1 MAELKKSLGFWSI
14 FSITVTAMI
23 GTGMFF
29 GTALAA
35 GKAGNASVLVWIFL
49 GIMTIYVGA
58 CFGELTSMFPSA
70 GGTYEFAKQTYGKG
84 LVSFLI
90 GWTSWIVINMMNSL
104 LIVAALDYLIP
115 KDYGALV
122 KILMAVAIIIVLN
135 SFAYM
140 GAEGTSAVLGFFAFV
155 IIAVLIAIIGVGFTH
170 INYSNYIPLFSL
182 PFTGMLVALFF
193 IIETFFGWE
202 NATFMAEE
210 TKDAEK
216 VIPKALVAGSIFVS
230 VLGILLA
237 FMMLGVIPW
246 HILAGSLTPV
256 SDLTAVL
263 FNSSVAIIVNIGVA
277 LALIGSAAGGL
288 VGGPRLLLG
297 LARDKLFIEQLA
309 DIHPKYQTP
318 YKAIIFQAIVSI
330 IVVIFGFGN
339 YEYLLELLVPIALLM
354 YISIIL
360 AVPILRF
367 KKPNHQRPFKVWFGK
382 TGPILISIV
391 YATTIIAWLITT
403 PNAGSMFK
411 LGLSFIFFGVPIFLL
426 LISYYDPDSIKRI
439 NDYFAKFSLYFE
451 NMSFPNEFK
460 KELLG
465 YFKDDLT
472 DKTILDYG
480 AGIGT
485 LTMYLA
491 DVVGPKGKIYA
502 TDLSHNN
509 IEILMKRVLK
519 KGYNNIEIIHD
530 EHQVNRVHPSVKNID
545 AVFSVGML
553 GYIQN
558 VSKVLR
564 ELYKILPRNG
574 KICMVEY
581 VDYFWIIPNVKWL
594 SNTEQIEKV
603 FKEAGFSVHVKR
615 KRRLFWKYVIIYG
628 IKTSAG
634 ENVLYI

>member
-1 MAELKKSLGFWSI
+1 MTELKKSLGFWSI

-35 GKAGNASVLVWIFL
+35 GKAGNASILVWIFL
-49 GIMTIYVGA
+49 GFLTVYVAG

-90 GWTSWIVINMMNSL
+90 GWTSWVVINMMNSL

-115 KDYGALV
+115 TNYGAIV
-122 KILMAVAIIIVLN
+122 KIVMAAAIILVLN
-135 SFAYM
+135 AFAYR

-155 IIAVLIAIIGVGFTH
+155 IIVVLIAIIGVGFTH
-170 INYSNYIPLFSL
+170 INYANYTPFFSL
-182 PFTGMLVALFF
+182 PFAGLFVALFF
-193 IIETFFGWE
+193 IMETFFGWE

-216 VIPKALVAGSIFVS
+216 TIPKALIAGALFVV
-230 VLGILLA
+230 VLGVLLA

-246 HILAGSLTPV
+246 HILAGSSTPV
-256 SDLTAVL
+256 SDLTAIL
-263 FNSSVAIIVNIGVA
+263 FNSSIVVFVNIGIA

-288 VGGPRLLLG
+288 IGGPRLLLG

-309 DIHPKYQTP
+309 DVHPKYQTP
-318 YKAIIFQAIVSI
+318 YKAIIFQTIVSI
-330 IVVIFGFGN
+330 IIIIFGFGD
-339 YEYLLELLVPIALLM
+339 YEYLLELLVPIALMM
-354 YISIIL
+354 YISIIM

-367 KKPNHQRPFKVWFGK
+367 KKPNHPRPFKVWFGK
-382 TGPILISIV
+382 IGPTIVSLIYI
-391 YATTIIAWLITT
+391 ATIAIWLLTT
-403 PNAGSMFK
+403 KNAENMFN
-411 LGLSFIFFGVPIFLL
+411 LGLSFIFFGIPIFLL
-426 LISYYDPDSIKRI
+426 LVSYYDPESIKRL
-439 NDYFAKFSLYFE
+439 NDYFAKFSVFFE
-451 NMSFPNEFK
+451 NMSFPKEFK

-465 YFKDDLT
+465 YFRDDFAE
-472 DKTILDYG
+472 KTILDYG
-480 AGIGT
+480 AGVGT
-485 LTMYLA
+485 LTLYLA
-491 DVVGPKGKIYA
+491 DMVGPKGKIYA
-502 TDLSHNN
+502 TDLSRNN
-509 IEILMKRVLK
+509 IDILIKRAY
-519 KGYNNIEIIHD
+519 KGGYKNIEIIHD
-530 EHQVNRVHPSVKNID
+530 EHQVNRVHPNVKNVD

-558 VSKVLR
+558 VSKVLK

-594 SNTEQIEKV
+594 SSTEQIEKV
-603 FKEAGFSVHVKR
+603 FKEAGFSVHVQR

-628 IKTSAG
+628 IKTT
-634 ENVLYI
+634 ETVPYI

>member
-35 GKAGNASVLVWIFL
+35 DKAGNASIFVWLFL
-49 GIMTIYVGA
+49 GLITVYVGA

-70 GGTYEFAKQTYGKG
+70 GGIYEFAKQAYGRG
-84 LVSFLI
+84 LWAFLI
-90 GWTSWIVINMMNSL
+90 GWTSWIVINIMNSL

-115 KDYGALV
+115 KDYNVLV
-122 KILMAVAIIIVLN
+122 KVLLSIAIIVVLN
-135 SFAYM
+135 AFAYL
-140 GAEGTSAVLGFFAFV
+140 GTEGVSAVLGIF
-155 IIAVLIAIIGVGFTH
+155 AVLIIVVLLLLIGVGFSD
-170 INYSNYIPLFSL
+170 INYGNYTPLFATPIVGL
-182 PFTGMLVALFF
+182 FVALFF
-193 IIETFFGWE
+193 IVETFFGWE

-210 TKDAEK
+210 TKNAER
-216 VIPKALVAGSIFVS
+216 VVPRALLWGSIFVS
-230 VLGILLA
+230 ILGILLA

-246 HILAGSLTPV
+246 YVLARSSAPL
-256 SDLTAVL
+256 SDLTAIL
-263 FNSSVAIIVNIGVA
+263 FSQSFATVVNIGVA

-288 VGGPRLLLG
+288 VGSPRLLLG

-318 YKAIIFQAIVSI
+318 YKAIVFQTVVSI
-330 IVVIFGFGN
+330 IVIIFGFGK

-354 YISIIL
+354 YITVIM

-367 KKPNHQRPFKVWFGK
+367 RKPTHPRPFKVWFGK
-382 TGPILISIV
+382 IGPIFVSLIYIAV
-391 YATTIIAWLITT
+391 VVAWLITT
-403 PNAGSMFK
+403 PNAQNMLN
-411 LGLSFIFFGVPIFLL
+411 LGLSFIFFGIPIFLL
-426 LISYYDPDSIKRI
+426 LISYYDPESIKRL
-439 NDYFAKFSLYFE
+439 NDSFARLSLYFE
-451 NMSFPNEFK
+451 NMSFPNDFK

-465 YFKDDLT
+465 YFKDDLV

-480 AGIGT
+480 AGVGT
-485 LTMYLA
+485 LTLYLA
-491 DVVGPKGKIYA
+491 DIVGPKGKIYA
-502 TDLSHNN
+502 TDLSRNN

-519 KGYNNIEIIHD
+519 KGYNNIEVIHD
-530 EHQVNRVHPSVKNID
+530 EHQVNRVHPNVKNID

-553 GYIQN
+553 GYIQDVN
-558 VSKVLR
+558 KVLK
-564 ELYKILPRNG
+564 ELYKILPHNG

-603 FKEAGFSVHVKR
+603 FRDAGFSVHVKR
-615 KRRLFWKYVIIYG
+615 KRRWFWKYVIIYG
-628 IKTSAG
+628 IKTQKG
-634 ENVLYI
+634 ETVPYI